1 MGEDQM
7 EKSTWGGR
15 SMNTS
20 SSSLMTHHHHGLVL
34 GNLSQVFGGHTL
46 GLLRPLGRQSRR
58 GQKLS
63 YSGCLDTEVHVLW
76 K

>member
-20 SSSLMTHHHHGLVL
+20 SSSPVTHHHHRLVL
-34 GNLSQVFGGHTL
+34 GNLS
-46 GLLRPLGRQSRR
+46 
-58 GQKLS
+58 
-63 YSGCLDTEVHVLW
+63 
-76 K
+76 

>member
-20 SSSLMTHHHHGLVL
+20 SSSPVTHHHHSLVL
-34 GNLSQVFGGHTL
+34 GNLSQVLCRYFL
-46 GLLRPLGRQSRR
+46 GLLRPLGGQSRG
-58 GQKLS
+58 GQKLPHG
-63 YSGCLDTEVHVLW
+63 GCLDTEVHVLW